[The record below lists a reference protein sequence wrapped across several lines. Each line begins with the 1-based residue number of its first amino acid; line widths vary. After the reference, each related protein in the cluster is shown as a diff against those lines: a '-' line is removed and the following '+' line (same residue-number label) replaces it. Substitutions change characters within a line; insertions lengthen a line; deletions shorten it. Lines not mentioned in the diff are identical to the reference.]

1 MQAPGAAAAST
12 VISFAQKTFANG
24 NLTSKLHV
32 IELGAAPG
40 LHLWAPFCA
49 PALTVL
55 QVMQLLAASYSAAEM
70 QHAASKLAAGASTVD
85 SSGKILHVHLNMH
98 VLEMPQH
105 LLTGRRLAVAGTA
118 PLKKQ
123 AELFF
128 PPEFADDFPVAMQ
141 ISEKYGLVYVITKL
155 GLLFVYDLQT
165 ATAVYRN
172 RISPDPIFLTASA
185 PSSGGFYAINR

>member
-1 MQAPGAAAAST
+1 M
-12 VISFAQKTFANG
+12 
-24 NLTSKLHV
+24 H
-32 IELGAAPG
+32 LGM
-40 LHLWAPFCA
+40 H
-49 PALTVL
+49 
-55 QVMQLLAASYSAAEM
+55 
-70 QHAASKLAAGASTVD
+70 
-85 SSGKILHVHLNMH
+85 GKDW
-98 VLEMPQH
+98 PQH
-105 LLTGRRLAVAGTA
+105 LLTGTRLAAAGTV

-165 ATAVYRN
+165 ATAVYRY

-185 PSSGGFYAINR
+185 PSNGGFYAINR